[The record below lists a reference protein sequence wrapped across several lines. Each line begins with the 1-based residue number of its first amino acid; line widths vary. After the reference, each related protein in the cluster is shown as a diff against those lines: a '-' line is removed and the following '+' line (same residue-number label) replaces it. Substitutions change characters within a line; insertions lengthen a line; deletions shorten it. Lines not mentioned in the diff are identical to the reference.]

1 MTFEEMLNSIEIDTI
16 PDTDFEDNDNKES
29 FDDFDDDLKDF
40 FSDILEED

>member
-16 PDTDFEDNDNKES
+16 PDDDLNEKEEI
-29 FDDFDDDLKDF
+29 FDDFDEDLKDF

>member
-16 PDTDFEDNDNKES
+16 PDTDFEDNDNEES

-40 FSDILEED
+40 FSDILED

>member
-16 PDTDFEDNDNKES
+16 PDNDLDDEKEDN

-40 FSDILEED
+40 FSDILEEA

>member
-16 PDTDFEDNDNKES
+16 PDTDFEDNDNEES
-29 FDDFDDDLKDF
+29 FDNFDDDLKDF

>member
-1 MTFEEMLNSIEIDTI
+1 MTFEEMLNNIEIDTI
-16 PDTDFEDNDNKES
+16 PDTDFEDNEREES

>member
-16 PDTDFEDNDNKES
+16 PDTDFEDNDNEES